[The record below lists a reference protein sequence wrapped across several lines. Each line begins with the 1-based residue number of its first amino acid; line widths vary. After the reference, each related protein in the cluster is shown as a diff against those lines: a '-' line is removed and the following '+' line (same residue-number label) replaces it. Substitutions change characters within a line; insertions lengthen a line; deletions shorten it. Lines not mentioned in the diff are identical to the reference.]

1 MNTQSARRSSAFL
14 TVDLE
19 KDGKQFGHINIP
31 QSPNNDAWGVQ
42 QVPIAV
48 IKNGSGPTL
57 ILTGGNHGD
66 EYEGPV
72 TISELA
78 RDLDP
83 ARISGRLILIPT
95 LNNSATQAG
104 QRISPL
110 DGLNL
115 NRTFPGDPYGSITE
129 QISFYLNDH
138 LFPVA
143 DAYGDLHSGG
153 SSLHLLPSAIV
164 EPALEKEH
172 LERNIAMAK

>member
-1 MNTQSARRSSAFL
+1 MNTQLTRRSSTFL

-72 TISELA
+72 TILS
-78 RDLDP
+78 
-83 ARISGRLILIPT
+83 LIHI
-95 LNNSATQAG
+95 
-104 QRISPL
+104 
-110 DGLNL
+110 
-115 NRTFPGDPYGSITE
+115 
-129 QISFYLNDH
+129 
-138 LFPVA
+138 
-143 DAYGDLHSGG
+143 
-153 SSLHLLPSAIV
+153 
-164 EPALEKEH
+164 
-172 LERNIAMAK
+172 

>member
-1 MNTQSARRSSAFL
+1 M
-14 TVDLE
+14 
-19 KDGKQFGHINIP
+19 
-31 QSPNNDAWGVQ
+31 
-42 QVPIAV
+42 PIAV

-72 TISELA
+72 TIPELA

-104 QRISPL
+104 QRVSPL

-115 NRTFPGDPYGSITE
+115 NRTFPGDPHGSITE
-129 QISFYLNDH
+129 QIPFYLNDH
-138 LFPVA
+138 L
-143 DAYGDLHSGG
+143 L
-153 SSLHLLPSAIV
+153 SLIHI
-164 EPALEKEH
+164 
-172 LERNIAMAK
+172 